1 MQILKFKYVQLISI
15 LLALNSLSGFSC
27 LPSKIQTASVFSV
40 SNGEEDTVAIKYSK
54 TITKEDL
61 SRHLHILASDEYE
74 GRETGMEGQKKAA
87 KYISEHYAK
96 IGIPPLPSAVETD
109 SNYYQEF
116 PLILQS
122 PYGTEISVNN
132 IKYEFLKDFY
142 YFSGFN
148 DTNIVRNNVVFL
160 GYGISD
166 KNYDDYKNV
175 DVSGKIVLI
184 FNGEPYN
191 KDSISYITK
200 SRSSSGWSKS
210 WRKKVQTAKEK
221 NVLALMVIVDDF
233 ESKLNKVRH
242 WVEKSSMKL
251 EGKSSSKRIPNFYIS
266 TEMANAM
273 FSSANIKGDAIS
285 MKKKIDKKGKPISFN
300 LMTDIVIDV
309 SRKSEKIS
317 SENVLG
323 YIEGSDLKDELLV
336 MTAHYDHIGMD
347 GEKIYNGADDDG
359 SGTVAIMELA
369 EAFAKAK
376 KGGHGPRRSMLFM
389 TLSGEEKGLLGSK
402 YYTDNPVFAL
412 ENTIADLNIDM
423 IGRLDSMHRDN
434 PNYIYLIG
442 SDRLSTD
449 LHNISEEAN
458 KLYTNLE
465 LDYTFNIPNDP
476 NRFYYRSDH
485 YNFAKNNIPVIFY
498 FNGVHE
504 DYHRPTD
511 TVDKINF
518 DKIEKITRLVFFTA
532 WELVNRD
539 ERITVDFME
548 EPDE

>member
-1 MQILKFKYVQLISI
+1 MKTFISALFI
-15 LLALNSLSGFSC
+15 LNSFFIFAGSPRGIPTKVGSEAI
-27 LPSKIQTASVFSV
+27 PRSE
-40 SNGEEDTVAIKYSK
+40 GDTIAIRYSK

-87 KYISEHYAK
+87 KYISEHFAT
-96 IGIPPLPSAVETD
+96 IGIPPLPSAVEAD

-122 PYGTEISVNN
+122 PYGANISVNN
-132 IKYEFLKDFY
+132 IKYEFLKNFY

-148 DTNIVRNNVVFL
+148 DTNIVENNVVFL

-191 KDSISYITK
+191 KDSASYITNR
-200 SRSSSGWSKS
+200 RSPSEWSKN

-221 NVLALMVIVDDF
+221 NVLALLVIVDDF
-233 ESKLNKVRH
+233 ESKLKNVRH

-251 EGKSSSKRIPNFYIS
+251 EGESSSKRIPNFYIS

-273 FSSANIKGDAIS
+273 FSAANVKGNAINIR
-285 MKKKIDKKGKPISFN
+285 KKIDKKGKPLSFN
-300 LMTDIVIDV
+300 VNTDIVIDV
-309 SRKSEKIS
+309 NRDSEKIT

-323 YIEGSDLKDELLV
+323 YIEGNDLKDELLV
-336 MTAHYDHIGMD
+336 ITAHYDHLGRD

-369 EAFAKAK
+369 EAFAIAK
-376 KGGHGPRRSMLFM
+376 KRGHGPRRSVLFM
-389 TLSGEEKGLLGSK
+389 AVAGEEKGLLGSR
-402 YYTDNPVFAL
+402 YYTENPVFPL

-423 IGRLDSMHRDN
+423 IGRLDSVHRDN
-434 PNYIYLIG
+434 PYYIYLIG
-442 SDRLSTD
+442 SDRLSTE

-458 KLYTNLE
+458 KQYTNLE
-465 LDYTFNIPNDP
+465 IDYTFNATDDP

-485 YNFAKNNIPVIFY
+485 YNFARNDIPVIFY

-504 DYHRPTD
+504 DYHRSTD

-518 DKIEKITRLVFFTA
+518 EKIEKITRLVFFTA
-532 WELVNRD
+532 WELINRD
-539 ERITVDFME
+539 KRITVDFME
-548 EPDE
+548 ETDE

>member
-1 MQILKFKYVQLISI
+1 MKKFRYFQLILVFFI
-15 LLALNSLSGFSC
+15 INSSH
-27 LPSKIQTASVFSV
+27 VFA
-40 SNGEEDTVAIKYSK
+40 GEKDTVAIKYSK

-87 KYISEHYAK
+87 KYISEHFAI

-116 PLILQS
+116 PLVLQS
-122 PYGTEISVNN
+122 PYGTSIYVNN

-148 DTNIVRNNVVFL
+148 DTNIVKRNVVFL
-160 GYGISD
+160 GYGIND
-166 KNYDDYKNV
+166 NNYNDYKNV

-184 FNGEPYN
+184 FNGESYN
-191 KDSISYITK
+191 KDSISYITI
-200 SRSSSGWSKS
+200 RSSPSEAPCSPSPSEWSKN

-221 NVLALMVIVDDF
+221 NVLALLIIVDDF
-233 ESKLNKVRH
+233 ESKLKSVRH
-242 WVEKSSMKL
+242 YVEKSSMKL
-251 EGKSSSKRIPNFYIS
+251 EGKNSSKRIPNFYIS
-266 TEMANAM
+266 TEMANTM
-273 FSSANIKGDAIS
+273 LSAAKGKVDAINL
-285 MKKKIDKKGKPISFN
+285 KKKIDKKGEPVSFN
-300 LMTDIVIDV
+300 VKTDIVIDV
-309 SRKSEKIS
+309 NRDFEKIT

-336 MTAHYDHIGMD
+336 LTAHYDHLGRD

-369 EAFAKAK
+369 EAFAMAK
-376 KGGHGPRRSMLFM
+376 KGGHGPRRSILFM
-389 TLSGEEKGLLGSK
+389 AVAGEEKGLLGSR
-402 YYTDNPVFAL
+402 YYTENPVFPL
-412 ENTIADLNIDM
+412 ENTIANLNIDM
-423 IGRLDSMHRDN
+423 IGRLDSVHRDK
-434 PNYIYLIG
+434 PDYVYLIG
-442 SDRLSTD
+442 TDRLSTE

-458 KLYTNLE
+458 EKYTNLE
-465 LDYTFNIPNDP
+465 IDYTFNATDDP

-498 FNGVHE
+498 FNGVHK
-504 DYHRPTD
+504 DYHRATD

-518 DKIEKITRLVFFTA
+518 YKMEKITRLVFFTA

-539 ERITVDFME
+539 ERITVDVME
-548 EPDE
+548 ETNE

>member
-1 MQILKFKYVQLISI
+1 MKKFRYFQLILVFFI
-15 LLALNSLSGFSC
+15 INSFH
-27 LPSKIQTASVFSV
+27 VFA
-40 SNGEEDTVAIKYSK
+40 GEKDTVAIKYSK

-87 KYISEHYAK
+87 KYISEHFAI

-116 PLILQS
+116 PLVLQS
-122 PYGTEISVNN
+122 PYGTSIYVNN

-148 DTNIVRNNVVFL
+148 DTNIVKRNVVFL
-160 GYGISD
+160 GYGIND
-166 KNYDDYKNV
+166 NNYNDYKNV

-184 FNGEPYN
+184 FNGESYN
-191 KDSISYITK
+191 KDSISYITI
-200 SRSSSGWSKS
+200 RSSPSEAPCSPSPSEWSKN

-221 NVLALMVIVDDF
+221 NVLALLIIVDDF
-233 ESKLNKVRH
+233 EKKIESVRNY
-242 WVEKSSMKL
+242 VEKSSMKL
-251 EGKSSSKRIPNFYIS
+251 EGKNSSKRIPNFYIS
-266 TEMANAM
+266 TEMANTM
-273 FSSANIKGDAIS
+273 LSAAKGKVDAINL
-285 MKKKIDKKGKPISFN
+285 KKKIDKKGEPVSFN
-300 LMTDIVIDV
+300 VKTDIVIDV
-309 SRKSEKIS
+309 NRDFEKIT

-336 MTAHYDHIGMD
+336 LTAHYDHLGRD

-369 EAFAKAK
+369 EAFAMAK
-376 KGGHGPRRSMLFM
+376 KGGHGPRRSILFM
-389 TLSGEEKGLLGSK
+389 AVAGEEKGLLGSR
-402 YYTDNPVFAL
+402 YYTENPVFPL
-412 ENTIADLNIDM
+412 ENTIANLNIDM
-423 IGRLDSMHRDN
+423 IGRLDSVHRDK
-434 PNYIYLIG
+434 PDYVYLIG
-442 SDRLSTD
+442 TDRLSTE

-458 KLYTNLE
+458 EKYTNLE
-465 LDYTFNIPNDP
+465 IDYTFNATDDP

-485 YNFAKNNIPVIFY
+485 YNFAKKNIPVIFY
-498 FNGVHE
+498 FNGVHK
-504 DYHRPTD
+504 DYHRATD

-518 DKIEKITRLVFFTA
+518 YKMEKITRLVFFTA

-539 ERITVDFME
+539 ERITVDVME
-548 EPDE
+548 ETNE